1 MMRDVYPISIIPRL
15 KEVPELISICC
26 SIANPIEVIIIET
39 KQGKAFLGV
48 VDGFKP
54 KEIES
59 SFLHEEHSIVYF
71 WHYN

>member
-26 SIANPIEVIIIET
+26 SIANPIEVIIIAT
-39 KQGKAFLGV
+39 KQGRALLGV

-59 SFLHEEHSIVYF
+59 SFF
-71 WHYN
+71 T